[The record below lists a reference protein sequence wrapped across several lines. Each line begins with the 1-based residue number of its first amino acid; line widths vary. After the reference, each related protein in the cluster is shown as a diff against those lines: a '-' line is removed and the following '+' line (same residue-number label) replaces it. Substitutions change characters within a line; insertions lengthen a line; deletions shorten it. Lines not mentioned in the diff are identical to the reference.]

1 MQTGF
6 GWIEIDGVR
15 YEHDIIIHADGK
27 VGKRKKKASK
37 ALKGEYGH
45 TPLSRAELDF
55 LSDEKPRRVFIG
67 TGQYGALP
75 VTPDATALL
84 SRYETVTAPTPGL
97 LSLIGQEKERFV
109 AILHVTC

>member
-6 GWIEIDGVR
+6 GWIEINGVR
-15 YEHDIIIHADGK
+15 YDHDVIIHADGT
-27 VGKRKKKASK
+27 VNKRKKKASK

-55 LSDEKPRRVFIG
+55 LSDEKPRKVFIG
-67 TGQYGALP
+67 TGQDGDLP
-75 VTPDATALL
+75 VTPDATAFL
-84 SRYETVTAPTPGL
+84 SRYETVTAPTPEL
-97 LSLIGQEKERFV
+97 LTLIGQEKERFV